1 MKILVNGDWRDTGA
15 VDLAAALAELGYG
28 EAVVA
33 TALNGEFVPAT
44 SRQGAHLSEGDRIE
58 VLAPMQG
65 G

>member
-1 MKILVNGDWRDTGA
+1 MKILVNGAWRDTGA
-15 VDLAAALAELGYG
+15 VDLAAALHEMGYG

-33 TALNGEFVPAT
+33 TALNGEFVPAGLRPT
-44 SRQGAHLSEGDRIE
+44 ARLAEGDRIE

>member
-1 MKILVNGDWRDTGA
+1 MRILVNGGWRETVA
-15 VDLAAALAELGYG
+15 ADLDAALKDMGFAEST
-28 EAVVA
+28 VA

-44 SRQGAHLSEGDRIE
+44 ARRAMRLSEGDRLE